1 MRRHRSVGS
10 ACACVGAILACGA
23 IRGAHAENTAPNSS
37 NNPPCVNIAGSSE
50 SEVLRRRPGAPT
62 SPAAP
67 PVACD
72 SDRLP
77 RVSGE
82 EMPAPNAVPDRWRL
96 VDELGYRVDWLD
108 SYQGNNPLKGDWP
121 VLGGDKFFSLNAVSG
136 TLIEERR
143 IASSAPG
150 VPDARGPRSATQGEL
165 FFNQS
170 LSLDAVL
177 YQGDTVFRPPDW
189 QSRFTAVLSK
199 SGVRAGGSTDNANTA
214 AVQAL
219 WFEKH
224 LRDVSAHDDF
234 DSARVGIQPLTSDF
248 RGFLLSDQ
256 PLAARLFG
264 TRDNNIFQYNLAL
277 FRSLRKNS
285 VSLNDLGADL
295 PHNDVLLAN
304 LYWQDFPRKG
314 ITSAFVAAYNRNREP
329 SLQELL
335 DPTGTA
341 NAAAVRSR
349 HDYDVAYLG
358 YGIDG
363 HYGWLNATAMTYG
376 LLGRERQGTFTGLS
390 ERVQAWFAATELS
403 VDSDFRR
410 WRLSLLHASGDANPH
425 DQRATGFDGLTA
437 NPVFA
442 GTDSSFFIHQQLALA
457 GGAFNLKARNAL
469 LPTLNPTGSGG
480 QDNYTNPGLDLVG
493 VGLDLDFAPK
503 WRISFDANQLW
514 FDQPAVLADLML
526 RPVPRDFGTELA
538 LNAFW
543 RPFSNQN
550 VILRMSNAVLMRGP
564 GYKALY
570 DGGMPYSTFV
580 FLTVSY

>member
-1 MRRHRSVGS
+1 MRRRQSRGLVGL
-10 ACACVGAILACGA
+10 AAVLWCAAIHCVDAQD
-23 IRGAHAENTAPNSS
+23 TASKQPTNA
-37 NNPPCVNIAGSSE
+37 PCAAGSPDSD
-50 SEVLRRRPGAPT
+50 VVRRRPGAPEAPAT
-62 SPAAP
+62 SP
-67 PVACD
+67 VDCD

-82 EMPAPNAVPDRWRL
+82 EMAPPVAVPDRWRL

-108 SYQGNNPLKGDWP
+108 SYQGNNPLKGDRP
-121 VLGGDKFFSLNAVSG
+121 VFGDDGFFSVNAVSG
-136 TLIEERR
+136 SLLEERR
-143 IASSAPG
+143 IASTAAG
-150 VPDARGPRSATQGEL
+150 MPDDRGPRTATHGEL
-165 FFNQS
+165 FYNQS

-177 YQGDTVFRPPDW
+177 YRGDTVFRPPDW
-189 QSRFTAVLSK
+189 QTRFTTVLSS
-199 SGVRAGGSTDNANTA
+199 SGVRAGGSTDHANTA

-219 WFEKH
+219 WFEKR
-224 LRDVSAHDDF
+224 LREVSAHDDF

-285 VSLNDLGADL
+285 VSLNDLGASL
-295 PHNDVLLAN
+295 PHNDAVLAN
-304 LYWQDFPRKG
+304 VYWQDFPRKG
-314 ITSAFVAAYNRNREP
+314 ITSAFVAAYDRNREP
-329 SLQELL
+329 STQELL
-335 DPTGTA
+335 DPGVA
-341 NAAAVRSR
+341 NAAAVRAR
-349 HDYDVAYLG
+349 HDYDVGYLG
-358 YGIDG
+358 YGVDG
-363 HYGWLNATAMTYG
+363 HFGWLNATAMTYG
-376 LLGRERQGTFTGLS
+376 LLGRERQGTFTGMS
-390 ERVQAWFAATELS
+390 ERLQAWFAAAELS
-403 VDSDFRR
+403 VDSDYRR

-469 LPTLNPTGSGG
+469 LPTLNPAGGGG
-480 QDNYTNPGLDLVG
+480 QDNFSNPGLDLAG
-493 VGLDLDFAPK
+493 VGLDLDFGPK

-514 FDQPAVLADLML
+514 FDQPGVLADLML
-526 RPVPRDFGTELA
+526 RPVPRNFGAEFA
-538 LNAFW
+538 VNAFW

-550 VILRMSNAVLMRGP
+550 VILRMSNAALLRGA
-564 GYKALY
+564 GYRALY